1 MKRILSAVILLVL
14 AMSGTA
20 FADVAG
26 RYNITGTNFNGS
38 AYYGT
43 VTVTKTSSSTYN
55 VFWYTGENNSE
66 SKGIGMRSG
75 NIFSAGY
82 VMGESVGLVIYDI
95 KSDGSLTGR
104 WTIDGQDGVG
114 TEVWTPAR

>member
-1 MKRILSAVILLVL
+1 MKRISSAVILLVFAL
-14 AMSGTA
+14 SGTA

-43 VTVTKTSSSTYN
+43 VTVTKTSDSTYN
-55 VFWYTGENNSE
+55 VFWYTGANNSE

-75 NIFSAGY
+75 NTFAAGY
-82 VMGESVGLVIYDI
+82 VLGESVGLVIYDI
-95 KSDGSLTGR
+95 KSDGSLSGR